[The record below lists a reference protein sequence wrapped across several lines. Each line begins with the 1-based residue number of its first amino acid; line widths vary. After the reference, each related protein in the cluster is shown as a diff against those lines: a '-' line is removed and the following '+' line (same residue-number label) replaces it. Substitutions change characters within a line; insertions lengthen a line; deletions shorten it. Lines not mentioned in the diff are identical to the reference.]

1 MKASQ
6 AYAGIKGRDF
16 VLPDDVKSV
25 AVPVLSHR
33 ILVKTSN
40 TIRLTDTGEKV
51 IEDLINTV
59 KAPVD

>member
-1 MKASQ
+1 M
-6 AYAGIKGRDF
+6 GRDF

>member
-6 AYAGIKGRDF
+6 AYAGIMGRDH

-33 ILVKTSN
+33 IIVKTSN
-40 TIRLTDTGEKV
+40 TIRLTDTNEKV
-51 IEDLINTV
+51 IEDIIDIV
-59 KAPVD
+59 KAPID

>member
-6 AYAGIKGRDF
+6 AYAGIMGRDF

>member
-6 AYAGIKGRDF
+6 AYAGIMGRDF
-16 VLPDDVKSV
+16 VLPDDVKIV